1 MKPALPLFLALA
13 VLSTPAFA
21 QSPATTQDAPI
32 PTLPE
37 VSTTASP
44 YAPET
49 DTAEA
54 PPSTPDAVTPL
65 EATASASDE
74 VRADEADATQPAD
87 APRTSGDADADA
99 DTVTDNDSV
108 RDDGDPPLSRAEV
121 DRLPV
126 RALWNIPYAG
136 LREARHRLDLYL
148 PREPSVFPLPVIVF
162 FHGGDWVAGDKRD
175 AARRLLPF
183 VLSGR
188 YAVVSANYRL
198 ADDARWPAQ
207 IEDAKAVIRW
217 IRAGERRYG
226 FDPERIGVWGEDA
239 GAQLAMLL
247 GTTGDIAAVEGDFGR
262 LAPNSRVQAVVSFSG
277 TSDVPGL
284 LIQPGRIDHDMPDS
298 PSSRLLGQPP
308 SQLADAARQA
318 SPLHWVTADDAPT
331 LHVHGTLDRIV
342 TMAQP
347 EAMDAAL
354 RAVGVES
361 VLVPVLNARH
371 DGFGAVADEHARV
384 FFERHLH
391 DKPLALPSDEILD
404 LQPQ

>member
-1 MKPALPLFLALA
+1 MIPALSLSLALA
-13 VLSTPAFA
+13 LLAAQALAQAPAATPQA
-21 QSPATTQDAPI
+21 QI

-37 VSTTASP
+37 VVTTAG
-44 YAPET
+44 PET
-49 DTAEA
+49 PEAQLSEATSPTPDTDASAAATADAAGATAPDEA
-54 PPSTPDAVTPL
+54 PPAAAGAPATDDGLASRDDMRSPHVTP
-65 EATASASDE
+65 
-74 VRADEADATQPAD
+74 
-87 APRTSGDADADA
+87 
-99 DTVTDNDSV
+99 
-108 RDDGDPPLSRAEV
+108 PLTREEV

-126 RALWNIPYAG
+126 RALWHIPYAG

-148 PREPSVFPLPVIVF
+148 PREPGVFPLPVIVY
-162 FHGGDWVAGDKRD
+162 FHGGDWIAGDKRN

-284 LIQPGRIDHDMPDS
+284 LTQPGRIDHDTPDS
-298 PSSRLLGQPP
+298 PSSRLLGLPP
-308 SQLADAARQA
+308 SQAADAARQA

-354 RAVGVES
+354 RAAGVES
-361 VLVPVLNARH
+361 VLVPVLNGRH
-371 DGFGAVADEHARV
+371 DGFGSVADEHARV